1 MMVFE
6 FHAANPS
13 RPPGSP
19 PNSFKI
25 IGFHEVTS
33 SPTVRLRKSFTCN
46 TYGSPRKCCKQKTY
60 RRANS
65 FRCNTYKKQG
75 GGRWAPG
82 SACPERSSRRVRWAS
97 FRYPFTSIPSYF
109 IFSPHPESLL
119 MTQQLTF
126 NLQPTRKAWT
136 VSELTAKIRDLLAKN
151 FTDITVQ
158 GEISNCREAQSGHI
172 YFTLKDD
179 RAQVRC
185 VFFKQQQRG
194 IKFRPEDGLQ
204 MTVRGS
210 ISVYETRGEYQIYV
224 ESLEPIGL
232 GALQLAFEQLKK
244 RLEAEGL
251 FDPARKKL
259 LPLLPSRI
267 GLVTSPRGAAVRDVV
282 RILRRRFQNV
292 HLMLYPVRVQGESS
306 PEEIVKALKF
316 FNKGKLVD
324 VLILARGGGSMED
337 LWSFTEE
344 IVARAI
350 FVSEIPVIS
359 GVGHETDF
367 TIADFVA
374 DVRASTPSAA
384 AELVVQTR
392 REFDKHIADLRET
405 LSGMIRYRL
414 LEMSR
419 RVHELSARPGFR
431 RPLDLLRQQRQRA
444 DEMTSRLALGLRARL
459 EQSRK
464 RFNAAHLRIASFDFR
479 VKIAAFR
486 LRLEKRTAELGVRI
500 ERLLRS
506 KRERWQRLA
515 LQVLERDPLKVL
527 ERGYAIATDAAGNLL
542 RDSAQVA
549 LGDSV
554 AIQLHSGRLS
564 TEVIKKEE

>member
-1 MMVFE
+1 
-6 FHAANPS
+6 
-13 RPPGSP
+13 
-19 PNSFKI
+19 
-25 IGFHEVTS
+25 
-33 SPTVRLRKSFTCN
+33 
-46 TYGSPRKCCKQKTY
+46 
-60 RRANS
+60 
-65 FRCNTYKKQG
+65 
-75 GGRWAPG
+75 
-82 SACPERSSRRVRWAS
+82 
-97 FRYPFTSIPSYF
+97 
-109 IFSPHPESLL
+109 
-119 MTQQLTF
+119 MTQLTF
-126 NLQPTRKAWT
+126 NLMPDRKTFT

-151 FTDITVQ
+151 FTDISVQ

-194 IKFRPEDGLQ
+194 IKFRPEDGLL

-224 ESLEPIGL
+224 ENLEPVGR

-251 FDPARKKL
+251 FDAARKKP

-267 GLVTSPRGAAVRDVV
+267 GIITSPKGAAVRDVV
-282 RILRRRFQNV
+282 RILTRRFPNV
-292 HLMLYPVRVQGESS
+292 HLTVYPVRVQGEGSA
-306 PEEIVKALKF
+306 EEIVKALKF
-316 FNKGKLVD
+316 FNAKKLVD
-324 VLILARGGGSMED
+324 VLILARGGGSLED
-337 LWSFTEE
+337 LWSFNEE

-405 LSGMIRYRL
+405 LASLIRYRL
-414 LEMSR
+414 LEFSR
-419 RVHELSARPGFR
+419 HVHELSARRGFR
-431 RPLDLLRQQRQRA
+431 RPLDLLRQQRQRS

-464 RFNAAHLRIASFDFR
+464 RFTAAHLRIASFDFR
-479 VKIAAFR
+479 VKISSFR

-500 ERLLRS
+500 ERQLRNKRDRAEKLLLQLNERS
-506 KRERWQRLA
+506 
-515 LQVLERDPLKVL
+515 PLKVL
-527 ERGYAIATDAAGNLL
+527 ERGYAIATDSSGLHL
-542 RDSAQVA
+542 RDAAQVTV
-549 LGDSV
+549 GDPV
-554 AIQLHSGRLS
+554 NIQLHRGRLT
-564 TEVIKKEE
+564 TEVRKKDMA

>member
-1 MMVFE
+1 
-6 FHAANPS
+6 
-13 RPPGSP
+13 
-19 PNSFKI
+19 
-25 IGFHEVTS
+25 
-33 SPTVRLRKSFTCN
+33 
-46 TYGSPRKCCKQKTY
+46 
-60 RRANS
+60 
-65 FRCNTYKKQG
+65 
-75 GGRWAPG
+75 
-82 SACPERSSRRVRWAS
+82 
-97 FRYPFTSIPSYF
+97 
-109 IFSPHPESLL
+109 

-126 NLQPTRKAWT
+126 NLMPDRKTFT
-136 VSELTAKIRDLLAKN
+136 VSELTGKIRDLLAKN
-151 FTDITVQ
+151 FTDISVQ

-179 RAQVRC
+179 RAQIRC
-185 VFFKQQQRG
+185 VYFKQQQRG

-204 MTVRGS
+204 ITVRGS
-210 ISVYETRGEYQIYV
+210 ISVYEQRGEYQIYV
-224 ESLEPIGL
+224 EKIDLLGQ

-251 FDPARKKL
+251 FDPARKKP

-267 GLVTSPRGAAVRDVV
+267 GIITSPRGAAVRDVV
-282 RILRRRFQNV
+282 RILTRRFPNV
-292 HLMLYPVRVQGESS
+292 HLMVFPVRVQGEGSA
-306 PEEIVKALKF
+306 EEIVKALKF

-324 VLILARGGGSMED
+324 VLILARGGGSLED
-337 LWSFTEE
+337 LWSFNEE

-350 FVSEIPVIS
+350 FASEIPVIS

-392 REFDKHIADLRET
+392 REFDKHIAELRET
-405 LSGMIRYRL
+405 LSSMIRYRL

-419 RVHELSARPGFR
+419 RVHELSARRGFR

-464 RFNAAHLRIASFDFR
+464 RFTAAYLRIASFDFR
-479 VKIAAFR
+479 MKIAAFR

-500 ERLLRS
+500 ERVLRA

-515 LQVLERDPLKVL
+515 LQLQERGPLKVL

-542 RDSAQVA
+542 RDTAQVA

-554 AIQLHSGRLS
+554 AIQLHRGKLG
-564 TEVIKKEE
+564 TEVKRKEEQ

>member
-1 MMVFE
+1 M
-6 FHAANPS
+6 S
-13 RPPGSP
+13 
-19 PNSFKI
+19 
-25 IGFHEVTS
+25 
-33 SPTVRLRKSFTCN
+33 
-46 TYGSPRKCCKQKTY
+46 
-60 RRANS
+60 
-65 FRCNTYKKQG
+65 
-75 GGRWAPG
+75 
-82 SACPERSSRRVRWAS
+82 
-97 FRYPFTSIPSYF
+97 
-109 IFSPHPESLL
+109 
-119 MTQQLTF
+119 QLTLNL

-151 FTDITVQ
+151 FTDITVK
-158 GEISNCREAQSGHI
+158 GEISNCREAQSGHV

-179 RAQVRC
+179 RSQVRC

-224 ESLEPIGL
+224 ENLEPIGL

-251 FDPARKKL
+251 FDPARKKP

-267 GLVTSPRGAAVRDVV
+267 GIVTSPRGAAVRDVV
-282 RILRRRFQNV
+282 RILTRRFPNV
-292 HLMLYPVRVQGESS
+292 HLTVYPVRVQGEGSA
-306 PEEIVKALKF
+306 EEIVKALKF
-316 FNKGKLVD
+316 FNARKLVD
-324 VLILARGGGSMED
+324 VLIVARGGGSMED
-337 LWSFTEE
+337 LWAFNEE

-350 FVSEIPVIS
+350 FASEIPVIS

-392 REFDKHIADLRET
+392 AQFDKHIADLRET
-405 LSGMIRYRL
+405 LAGLIRYRL
-414 LEMSR
+414 LELSR
-419 RVHELSARPGFR
+419 RVHELSARRGFR

-464 RFNAAHLRIASFDFR
+464 RFTAAHLRIASFDFR

-486 LRLEKRTAELGVRI
+486 LRLEKRSADLDLRA
-500 ERLLRS
+500 ERLLRA
-506 KRERWQRLA
+506 KRDRLEKLTLQLQERS
-515 LQVLERDPLKVL
+515 PLRVL

-542 RDSAQVA
+542 RDAAQVA
-549 LGDSV
+549 LGDTV
-554 AIQLHSGRLS
+554 AIQLHRGRLT
-564 TEVIKKEE
+564 TEVKRKD